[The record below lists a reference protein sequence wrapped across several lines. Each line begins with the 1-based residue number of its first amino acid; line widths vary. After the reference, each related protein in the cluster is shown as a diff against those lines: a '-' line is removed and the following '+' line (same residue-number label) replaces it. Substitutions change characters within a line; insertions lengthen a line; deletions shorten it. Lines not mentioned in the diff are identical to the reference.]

1 MSYSEDLKALCI
13 KRQEG
18 QPDARHAERRHEYAG
33 NVDELCGCLFGR
45 LPGTAFRLPTGA
57 SDQPGTGNGHACLF
71 QENWRKKTNLCRSQ

>member
-1 MSYSEDLKALCI
+1 MSYSEDLKAFAASH
-13 KRQEG
+13 KYE
-18 QPDARHAERRHEYAG
+18 DVM
-33 NVDELCGCLFGR
+33 VDGAKFHYVLNGRKDLFGR